1 MTYEETLYL
10 WELCR
15 NNDIRFIIIADRY
28 EEKYN
33 RTIEELKQRYYI
45 LLEYRKDFENP
56 ILKSGYNYE
65 QEIKRRACLEKIIS
79 KTKEDI
85 SQENN
90 LLKQSLEVEK
100 RIEKYENFENE
111 LNNLTNET
119 KYNLSFEDFIKST
132 AGQLDSFVYLRSNKM
147 KYNLP
152 VSDKIQ
158 KKVESLQR
166 ELQIP
171 EKLIPTNA
179 VEQSY
184 DNLRNNLIIL
194 TCLRKHLDKKERE
207 FIKLNHINNEVINKY
222 PIKNNIQNIANINIG
237 NINI

>member
-1 MTYEETLYL
+1 
-10 WELCR
+10 
-15 NNDIRFIIIADRY
+15 
-28 EEKYN
+28 
-33 RTIEELKQRYYI
+33 
-45 LLEYRKDFENP
+45 
-56 ILKSGYNYE
+56 
-65 QEIKRRACLEKIIS
+65 
-79 KTKEDI
+79 
-85 SQENN
+85 
-90 LLKQSLEVEK
+90 
-100 RIEKYENFENE
+100 
-111 LNNLTNET
+111 
-119 KYNLSFEDFIKST
+119 
-132 AGQLDSFVYLRSNKM
+132 M

>member
-1 MTYEETLYL
+1 M
-10 WELCR
+10 
-15 NNDIRFIIIADRY
+15 
-28 EEKYN
+28 
-33 RTIEELKQRYYI
+33 
-45 LLEYRKDFENP
+45 
-56 ILKSGYNYE
+56 
-65 QEIKRRACLEKIIS
+65 
-79 KTKEDI
+79 
-85 SQENN
+85 
-90 LLKQSLEVEK
+90 
-100 RIEKYENFENE
+100 NE
-111 LNNLTNET
+111 LNNLTDET

-152 VSDKIQ
+152 VCDKIP

-166 ELQIP
+166 EVQIP

-194 TCLRKHLDKKERE
+194 TCLRKNLDKKERE